1 MAFTLTM
8 TSPEL
13 LAVVGEKDPSRCV
26 KDVMEERQVSRQ
38 LRSRG
43 SEQARNP
50 STSYRICEFWV
61 IRY

>member
-26 KDVMEERQVSRQ
+26 KDVMEEKNKGSWRD
-38 LRSRG
+38 RSMVKNIHHYPEDQSFIPR
-43 SEQARNP
+43 
-50 STSYRICEFWV
+50 T
-61 IRY
+61 